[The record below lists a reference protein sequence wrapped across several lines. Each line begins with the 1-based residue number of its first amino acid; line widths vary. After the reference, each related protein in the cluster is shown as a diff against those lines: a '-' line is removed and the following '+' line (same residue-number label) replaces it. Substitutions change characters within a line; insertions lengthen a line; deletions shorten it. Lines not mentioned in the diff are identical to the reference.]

1 MWPYLLLVQ
10 NWGKNEILIIL
21 TIKICRI
28 LPGKFYLINIV
39 DKKKG
44 HKQAII
50 WIELIDKT
58 SFVNIFI

>member
-39 DKKKG
+39 DKEKG
-44 HKQAII
+44 YKQAII

-58 SFVNIFI
+58 SFS